1 MGMNK
6 LKRIIHRGEGEKT
19 DFKQTISDPYK
30 IAKTITS
37 FANTKGGK
45 ILVGVRDDRSILGVD
60 PEEEKY
66 ILETAAEFYCDPPI
80 HLKYE
85 EVEDEE
91 EEKIILVVNV
101 SESREKPHFIRDENE
116 QRHVYIRQ
124 RDKSLPASKQM
135 IALMLK
141 GQLHEEKAKS
151 GDPLKNMGSNEKKLL
166 KYLNSHEKITLKQFM
181 QIVNISKRR
190 ANRIL
195 TDLTI
200 KGVIRVHDHEKENY
214 YTL

>member
-1 MGMNK
+1 M
-6 LKRIIHRGEGEKT
+6 IHKGEGEKV

-45 ILVGVRDDRSILGVD
+45 LLVGVKDDRSILGVD

-80 HLKYE
+80 HLHYH
-85 EVEDEE
+85 EVEDEKE
-91 EEKIILVVNV
+91 DKTVLIVKVN
-101 SESREKPHFIRDENE
+101 ESKYKPHFVRDENE
-116 QRHVYIRQ
+116 QRHVYVRQ
-124 RDKSLPASKQM
+124 RDKSIPASKQM
-135 IALMLK
+135 IGLMLK
-141 GQLHEEKAKS
+141 GQLATDTNKPKKNLVSVGSKEKR
-151 GDPLKNMGSNEKKLL
+151 LL
-166 KYLNSHEKITLKQFM
+166 NYLSSHEKITLKQFM

-200 KGVIRVHDHEKENY
+200 NGVIRVHDHEKEDY

>member
-1 MGMNK
+1 MKK
-6 LKRIIHRGEGEKT
+6 LKQIIRKGEGEKV
-19 DFKQTISDPYK
+19 DFKQTITDPYK
-30 IAKTITS
+30 IAKTMTS

-45 ILVGVRDDRSILGVD
+45 ILVGVKDDKSILGTD

-66 ILETAAEFYCDPPI
+66 TIETAAEFYCDPPI
-80 HLKYE
+80 SLQYDE
-85 EVEDEE
+85 IEDEE
-91 EEKIILVVNV
+91 EKTVLVVKV
-101 SESREKPHFIRDENE
+101 PESKQKPHYVRDENG
-116 QRHVYIRQ
+116 QSHVYIRQ

-141 GQLHEEKAKS
+141 GQLVTQDVS
-151 GDPLKNMGSNEKKLL
+151 LKKMLDKMGNHEKKLL
-166 KYLNSHEKITLKQFM
+166 KYLSSHEKITLKQFM

-190 ANRIL
+190 AQRIL

-200 KGVIRVHDHEKENY
+200 KGAIRVHDHEKEDY

>member
-1 MGMNK
+1 
-6 LKRIIHRGEGEKT
+6 LIHKGEGEQV

-45 ILVGVRDDRSILGVD
+45 LLVGVRDDRSILGVD

-66 ILETAAEFYCDPPI
+66 ILETAAEFYCDPPV
-80 HLKYE
+80 HLHYH

-91 EEKIILVVNV
+91 EDKIVLIVKVN
-101 SESREKPHFIRDENE
+101 ESKHKPHFVRDENE
-116 QRHVYIRQ
+116 KRLVYVRQ
-124 RDKSLPASKQM
+124 RDKSIPASKQM
-135 IALMLK
+135 IGLMLK
-141 GQLHEEKAKS
+141 GKLAADTEKQQKVFAK
-151 GDPLKNMGSNEKKLL
+151 MGSNEKKLL
-166 KYLNSHEKITLKQFM
+166 DYLSSHEKITLKQFM

-195 TDLTI
+195 TDLTVN
-200 KGVIRVHDHEKENY
+200 GAIRVHDHEKEDY

>member
-1 MGMNK
+1 MKK
-6 LKRIIHRGEGEKT
+6 LKRIIHKGEGEKI

-30 IAKTITS
+30 IAKTISS
-37 FANTKGGK
+37 FANTRGGK
-45 ILVGVRDDRSILGVD
+45 ILVGVRDDKSVLGAD

-66 ILETAAEFYCDPPI
+66 VLETAAEFYCDPPI
-80 HLKYE
+80 KLKYD

-91 EEKIILVVNV
+91 EETIVLIVKVA
-101 SESREKPHFIRDENE
+101 ESTEKPHFVRDENE

-124 RDKSLPASKQM
+124 RDKSIPASKQM

-141 GQLHEEKAKS
+141 GNAVSTESGKS
-151 GDPLKNMGSNEKKLL
+151 MLANMGANEKKLL

-190 ANRIL
+190 AHRIL

-200 KGVIRVHDHEKENY
+200 KGAIRVHDHEKENY

>member
-1 MGMNK
+1 MKK
-6 LKRIIHRGEGEKT
+6 LKRMIHKGEGEKV

-45 ILVGVRDDRSILGVD
+45 LLVGVKDDRSILGVD

-80 HLKYE
+80 HLHYH
-85 EVEDEE
+85 EVEDEKE
-91 EEKIILVVNV
+91 DKTVLIVKVN
-101 SESREKPHFIRDENE
+101 ESKYKPHFVRDENE
-116 QRHVYIRQ
+116 QRHVYVRQ
-124 RDKSLPASKQM
+124 RDKSIPASKQM
-135 IALMLK
+135 IGLMLK
-141 GQLHEEKAKS
+141 GQLATDTNKPKKNLVSVGSKEKR
-151 GDPLKNMGSNEKKLL
+151 LL
-166 KYLNSHEKITLKQFM
+166 NYLSSHEKITLKQFM

-200 KGVIRVHDHEKENY
+200 NGVIRVHDHEKEDY